1 MKKLKSRAKLFRLLS
16 RLILDD
22 PEFSSSLMARYQ
34 RNSLLF
40 REGMNQLYRW
50 LSLSVAY
57 SLTTIGIET
66 NNTCN
71 LQCRHCPVPRE
82 MTRPKGLMSFS
93 VFQKI
98 ININPC
104 LRRIYLT
111 DWGEPLLHPEIIEMI
126 AYAHSRGIHVSLTT
140 NGTLLDESMSEKLMR
155 AGLDLI
161 KISIDGGKQTY
172 EKIRG
177 FPYLRIKEK
186 LHEFLRLRKVMG
198 SRIWIEV
205 TMVVYEE
212 TIGEIEPFLAEWQGK
227 VDAINL
233 QPRFFT
239 LPRPTRS
246 ACRDLWR
253 LLVVL
258 WDGRV
263 TPCCADYNGE
273 LIVGRANEKSLQ
285 DVFNGPAMISLRK
298 KHLKRQWSGLCER
311 CSFYEADYHLSPG
324 KINEIKKK
332 LREKEKMI
340 T

>member
-22 PEFSSSLMARYQ
+22 PDFSSSLMARYQ
-34 RNSLLF
+34 RNSLLL

-50 LSLSVAY
+50 LSLPVAY

-71 LQCRHCPVPRE
+71 LKCRHCPVPRE
-82 MTRPKGLMSFS
+82 MTRPKGFMSFS
-93 VFQKI
+93 FFQKI
-98 ININPC
+98 IDINPS
-104 LRRIYLT
+104 LNRIYLT

-126 AYAHSRGIHVSLTT
+126 AYAHSKGIHVSLTT
-140 NGTLLDESMSEKLMR
+140 NGTLLDKSMSEKLMR

-161 KISIDGGKQTY
+161 KISIDGGPQTY

-177 FPYLRIKEK
+177 FPYPKIKEN
-186 LHEFLRLRKVMG
+186 LHEFLRLREATG
-198 SRIWIEV
+198 GQTWIEV

-212 TIGEIEPFLAEWQGK
+212 TIDEVETFLAEWKDK
-227 VDAINL
+227 VDAVNL

-239 LPRPTRS
+239 LPRPARS
-246 ACRDLWR
+246 PCRDLWR

-273 LIVGRANEKSLQ
+273 LIVGRADEKSLQ
-285 DVFNGPAMISLRK
+285 DIFKGPAMLSLRK
-298 KHLKRQWSGLCER
+298 QHLQRQWSGLCER
-311 CSFYEADYHLSPG
+311 CSFFEADYHLSPK

-332 LREKEKMI
+332 LREKVKMI